1 MKYIYFGADWCVPC
15 KTLKPKVLNSNKS
28 IEIKQVENSEKLV
41 SDYQIKSVPTV
52 VGIDSTG
59 NVAERYT
66 GADSIQSFLNQ

>member
-1 MKYIYFGADWCVPC
+1 MKYIYFGADWCAPC

-66 GADSIQSFLNQ
+66 GTDAIQSFLN